1 MSGVAERG
9 MAGLGIAVA
18 RREVATYR
26 RILGLSCLGQCNT
39 EVGLDLRHPSE
50 IELAKVAIN

>member
-1 MSGVAERG
+1 
-9 MAGLGIAVA
+9 MAGLGIAMA

-39 EVGLDLRHPSE
+39 EVGLGLRHPSE